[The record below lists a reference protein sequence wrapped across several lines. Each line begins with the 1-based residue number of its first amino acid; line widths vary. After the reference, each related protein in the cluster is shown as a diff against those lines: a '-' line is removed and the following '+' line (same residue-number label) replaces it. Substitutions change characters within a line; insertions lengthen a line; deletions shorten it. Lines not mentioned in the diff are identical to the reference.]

1 MLRPALTLLGPALA
15 QAWCSVEEGCRLLE
29 DPRDDWRG
37 PNPTGRALERF
48 GGAERGRTAA
58 SQFCRLLP

>member
-29 DPRDDWRG
+29 D
-37 PNPTGRALERF
+37 
-48 GGAERGRTAA
+48 
-58 SQFCRLLP
+58 S